1 MPAKVNIDPVELRRL
16 YIDEKLST
24 RQIGKK
30 LGVHFSTISNHLIHN
45 GIPQR
50 SPCFRLSLDESV
62 LRKMYI
68 DDKLES
74 SDIALSLGCSSSTV
88 VNYLHEYKIP
98 LRPQNVYNY
107 DHSFFKSF
115 THGSA
120 YALGCLMSDGCV
132 YDKGESIYMDLTSVD
147 RDWVELFRS
156 LLKSDHPIVEV
167 NHDHDGHHGSKPT
180 YKFRIVSRE
189 LLNDLYVLGMTR
201 AKSQNMKFPDIPL
214 EFVLD
219 FMRGYHDGDG
229 SFFIDMRKRLV
240 SSVIGTKEFLDVW
253 CEKLK
258 LLGMEFD
265 SAPIRHGNKTCGMY
279 IKVFT
284 GIKAIEFAKLIY
296 PSSDVSKMVRKY
308 EIAKK
313 FM

>member
-1 MPAKVNIDPVELRRL
+1 MPAKVNIDPSELRRL
-16 YIDEKLST
+16 YIDDKLST

-30 LGVHFSTISNHLIHN
+30 LGCHCDTISKHLRKC
-45 GIPQR
+45 GIPAR
-50 SPCFRLSLDESV
+50 SPYAKLYLDETV
-62 LRKMYI
+62 LRKMYVH
-68 DDKLES
+68 DEMDAPE
-74 SDIALSLGCSSSTV
+74 IALILHCSRHTV
-88 VNYLHEYKIP
+88 TNYLNEYKIP

-107 DHSFFKSF
+107 DHSFFKSV
-115 THGSA
+115 THESA

-132 YDKGESIYMDLTSVD
+132 CDNGESIYMDLTSVD

-167 NHDHDGHHGSKPT
+167 SQTRGHHGSKPT

-189 LLNDLYVLGMTR
+189 LLNDLYTLGMTR

-229 SFFIDMRKRLV
+229 SFFVDMRNRLV
-240 SSVIGTKEFLDVW
+240 SSVVGTKEFLDSW
-253 CEKLK
+253 CEKLR

-265 SAPIRHGNKTCGMY
+265 SAPIRHGNKSCGMY

-284 GIKAIEFAKLIY
+284 GSKAIEFAKLIY
-296 PSSDVSKMVRKY
+296 SCENGPMMLRKY

-313 FM
+313 FI